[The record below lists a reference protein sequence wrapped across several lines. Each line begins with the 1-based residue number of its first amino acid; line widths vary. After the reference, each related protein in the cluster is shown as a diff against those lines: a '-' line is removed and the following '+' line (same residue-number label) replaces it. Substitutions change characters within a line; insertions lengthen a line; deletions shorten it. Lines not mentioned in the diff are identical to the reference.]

1 MLIKLTNLFQME
13 TQDNILNNK
22 LTFDY
27 FFKKQTNK
35 KLNYDTDS
43 VTN

>member
-1 MLIKLTNLFQME
+1 ME

-27 FFKKQTNK
+27 FLKKQTKK